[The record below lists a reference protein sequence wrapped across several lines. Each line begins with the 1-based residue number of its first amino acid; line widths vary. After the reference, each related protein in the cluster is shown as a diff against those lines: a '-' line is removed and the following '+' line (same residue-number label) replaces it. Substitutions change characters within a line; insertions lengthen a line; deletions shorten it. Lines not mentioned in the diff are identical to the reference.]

1 MTMRSALLRAAA
13 MLLGL
18 AALWARPVGAV
29 GFQYVSVP
37 GPDDRPLDVGIWYP
51 SDTPASAQPRAL
63 LPQTVAPDGRLAGR
77 RLPLIVISHGSG
89 GWFGGH
95 VDTALALAEAGYV
108 VAAPTHAGDNY
119 KDTVQ
124 FGTVSVLTSRPRQVV
139 RVVDFMLESWAGH
152 DQLDPAR
159 IGIFGF
165 SAAGLPPLV
174 AIGAEPNLGRIASYC
189 AENARETECK
199 RATERAAAG
208 TDDAAQPTPIWVHD
222 PRIGAAAIA
231 APGMGF
237 IFDAASLARVAVP
250 VQLWSGA
257 ADDTVRPRSTEIVRQ
272 SLPQPPEYHLVENL
286 GHYTSPVPCYS
297 APGYGKD
304 APGIDR
310 IAFHRQLNASLV
322 AFFNAQLRSR

>member
-152 DQLDPAR
+152 DQLDPPRTGIFAFAAAAR
-159 IGIFGF
+159 IPARGECWPLYLPRSLLFRGGLLQGRARHRPHRLSPPAQRLVGCF
-165 SAAGLPPLV
+165 LQCSASQPLTDGHPEDPTRERNPTVRARILDRRGGAPRPRRERGAPRLLPDPPPL
-174 AIGAEPNLGRIASYC
+174 
-189 AENARETECK
+189 
-199 RATERAAAG
+199 
-208 TDDAAQPTPIWVHD
+208 
-222 PRIGAAAIA
+222 
-231 APGMGF
+231 
-237 IFDAASLARVAVP
+237 
-250 VQLWSGA
+250 
-257 ADDTVRPRSTEIVRQ
+257 
-272 SLPQPPEYHLVENL
+272 
-286 GHYTSPVPCYS
+286 
-297 APGYGKD
+297 
-304 APGIDR
+304 
-310 IAFHRQLNASLV
+310 
-322 AFFNAQLRSR
+322 